1 MKVEYP
7 HLSFQNSN
15 MICVSMKRNDL
26 FTTLKAME
34 NPTSEH
40 IIELEEEI
48 RLKAYRAVNNM
59 LKY

>member
-1 MKVEYP
+1 MKAEFP
-7 HLSFQNSN
+7 ELKFADSN

-26 FTTLKAME
+26 FTTLKAIE

-40 IIELEEEI
+40 LIELDVEV
-48 RLKAYRAVNNM
+48 RKKAFKSVNRM